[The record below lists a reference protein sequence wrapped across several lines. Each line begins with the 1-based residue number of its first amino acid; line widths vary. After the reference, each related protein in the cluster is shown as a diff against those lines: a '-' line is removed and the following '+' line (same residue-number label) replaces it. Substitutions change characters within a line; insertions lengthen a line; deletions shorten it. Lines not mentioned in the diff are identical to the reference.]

1 MKRFV
6 AMVLVLAMLLAL
18 GGTAGAACKHY
29 EFDETD
35 GRHYPFKSGSYIG
48 YTYSYSNGENG
59 KHLKWSYGQYNC
71 TQCGALA
78 KTVEALSSQWEACT
92 YVNGRCSCCGSA
104 QVSQPTPTPTIN
116 PVTCRHADKTLL
128 GTYLKKHLPAASN
141 NDTNHFVD
149 AENTYSCN
157 LCGTVFVEWE
167 EVGMEPHSFEKVRLE
182 NENEIITYDH
192 CTECGSTFNREV
204 TVLKC
209 SHSWDGIQGMYN
221 PQFSYTKQAEWY
233 VYSPYPGSTDHS
245 VKLMWTVTCNTC
257 GESVTNVRADYYAAE
272 QCTYQNGVCTKCNG
286 TKPGYTPSTP
296 TPTPTPTLVPV
307 TPAPPTAVPVT
318 AAPATEVPVTPVP
331 GGCSHEVTRTQEGTI
346 WEPKDDE
353 NHLMKAHYRVSCEC
367 GQVNEIQHVTAV
379 YPHQF
384 VDGVCR
390 LCGYKQDICA
400 IYGHEWTI
408 SYVDGIQIRCC
419 LWCDAMEERVT
430 PESQWWEAWN
440 ELFENGKDTADA
452 YREMTGAENSGSSLW
467 KVIAGQARD
476 RLTDEGFVGFAN
488 GMEVV
493 ADQAESMHD
502 YMYGAMVEK
511 LFGDEY
517 ARLQADAWE
526 VMVRELLKKD
536 QEYYDNDEV
545 SLDASLTEIEALVEE
560 FTADNAKLKET
571 KNLLNVYKINLLTYE
586 MTLEMAME
594 DIAFSDLA
602 DFTKAEAREILN
614 KKADNNIDQVMK
626 VESDRSNIGKVTQ
639 VLGYLLEGAEAGVEY
654 KKRQEEYEQLSRNYV
669 NHMQTLLELCYDAQ
683 EMGCTELVTAIDNVV
698 VELSEEYWEEKKKFD
713 DFLCQTVEEI
723 NEELDAAM
731 VAGGTMAKSVAI
743 DVAQKIIDTT
753 LPVLK
758 VAGDISGEYNERSN
772 VDEIYAQAEKLMLL
786 SDMSNALDLNN
797 ALYND
802 QSSVAIYRLWAVVQA
817 EGCEVAFAYVNEHV
831 RNWSG
836 QDIISVDLSELG
848 LKEKERQNV
857 LNALT
862 SDKYAYEAYANFR
875 FED

>member
-18 GGTAGAACKHY
+18 GGTAGAACNHY
-29 EFDETD
+29 WFDETD

-116 PVTCRHADKTLL
+116 PATCKHADKTLL

-245 VKLMWTVTCNTC
+245 VKQMWTVTCNTC

-331 GGCSHEVTRTQEGTI
+331 GVCDHNIIAHTESLTTFVQ
-346 WEPKDDE
+346 KDEE
-353 NHLMKAHYRVSCEC
+353 NHLMRTVFERSCAC
-367 GQVNEIQHVTAV
+367 GQVDYSETKDAV

-384 VDGVCR
+384 EDGECR
-390 LCGYKQDICA
+390 LCGYVDANSIVSVTYSEHPHYYRTDFYADGHTEVVENEAGYKLSRELCDECYPVEFNADTLMEMALWAMDAYNTRDLDPSEYPEHLKDAVRFNDIDCLVVPKLTDD
-400 IYGHEWTI
+400 GKMCLTI
-408 SYVDGIQIRCC
+408 SFEGSKEVKDWIQDFTTESNEYGMHSGIAHDFGLFINSHADALLALLNLVRESGGSIQI
-419 LWCDAMEERVT
+419 T
-430 PESQWWEAWN
+430 GHSY
-440 ELFENGKDTADA
+440 GGG
-452 YREMTGAENSGSSLW
+452 MTQLMTYWLLTEFDFP
-467 KVIAGQARD
+467 KD
-476 RLTDEGFVGFAN
+476 RLTAYTFASPVVLSYEVLRDERVQVANVYNIINVEDVVPDVGITAGYDGWWDYFSLADVGIEEGVNLLENAYLGGGVTLSGGNLGTNYYLSGYELDPSAWPYSNPLALIAEQHSMEMYLRLVNDAIN
-488 GMEVV
+488 GEQRGYMVNPHG
-493 ADQAESMHD
+493 DTIDTDESGVKYYD
-502 YMYGAMVEK
+502 EK
-511 LFGDEY
+511 LSFY
-517 ARLQADAWE
+517 
-526 VMVRELLKKD
+526 V
-536 QEYYDNDEV
+536 
-545 SLDASLTEIEALVEE
+545 
-560 FTADNAKLKET
+560 
-571 KNLLNVYKINLLTYE
+571 
-586 MTLEMAME
+586 
-594 DIAFSDLA
+594 
-602 DFTKAEAREILN
+602 
-614 KKADNNIDQVMK
+614 
-626 VESDRSNIGKVTQ
+626 GKP
-639 VLGYLLEGAEAGVEY
+639 
-654 KKRQEEYEQLSRNYV
+654 
-669 NHMQTLLELCYDAQ
+669 
-683 EMGCTELVTAIDNVV
+683 
-698 VELSEEYWEEKKKFD
+698 EK
-713 DFLCQTVEEI
+713 
-723 NEELDAAM
+723 
-731 VAGGTMAKSVAI
+731 
-743 DVAQKIIDTT
+743 
-753 LPVLK
+753 
-758 VAGDISGEYNERSN
+758 
-772 VDEIYAQAEKLMLL
+772 
-786 SDMSNALDLNN
+786 
-797 ALYND
+797 
-802 QSSVAIYRLWAVVQA
+802 
-817 EGCEVAFAYVNEHV
+817 
-831 RNWSG
+831 
-836 QDIISVDLSELG
+836 
-848 LKEKERQNV
+848 
-857 LNALT
+857 
-862 SDKYAYEAYANFR
+862 
-875 FED
+875 